1 MGGLMRMFPLAYRM
15 VTAGVGEEREMLQ
28 LRFAWALRCSVNVS
42 VQDVHSSTPVR
53 GVLSI
58 EPVMDVGRAPLFEG
72 CSYRAKTA
80 YFLSELPS
88 YVYNVIQAYPDHR
101 VRTPSKSISYI
112 ILLTSIEQLTHRSR
126 SAPPPSWGSKI
137 RCVLGISTNLSQSST
152 H

>member
-80 YFLSELPS
+80 YLG
-88 YVYNVIQAYPDHR
+88 V
-101 VRTPSKSISYI
+101 SYI
-112 ILLTSIEQLTHRSR
+112 PTF
-126 SAPPPSWGSKI
+126 GM
-137 RCVLGISTNLSQSST
+137 
-152 H
+152 

>member
-1 MGGLMRMFPLAYRM
+1 MRMFPLAYRM

-58 EPVMDVGRAPLFEG
+58 EPVIDVGRAPLFEG

-80 YFLSELPS
+80 YLWVSSFHTFVMELQLTQIIGYGPLQS
-88 YVYNVIQAYPDHR
+88 LLVMSFRRA
-101 VRTPSKSISYI
+101 TPSN
-112 ILLTSIEQLTHRSR
+112 QLTNQEGLLLPAEGPRYD
-126 SAPPPSWGSKI
+126 AF
-137 RCVLGISTNLSQSST
+137 
-152 H
+152 